1 MKLITKT
8 IETTGLV
15 SHSKCLLLD
24 ESLPIA
30 QDSRVRVIIL
40 VTTDAE
46 PNQRATVA
54 LPSPEEYVDKLAGLH
69 QAVWPGID
77 IKTYINQERDSWE

>member
-1 MKLITKT
+1 MKLISKT

-30 QDSRVRVIIL
+30 QDSRVRVIL
-40 VTTDAE
+40 RN
-46 PNQRATVA
+46 PRH
-54 LPSPEEYVDKLAGLH
+54 L
-69 QAVWPGID
+69 
-77 IKTYINQERDSWE
+77 WESVIPMTSRMNIES